1 MLIVIAGMG
10 SVGFHL
16 SKQLSK
22 ETHYIVCID
31 ADSEKLTYAG
41 SLTDILAIHGSST
54 SIQPL
59 KDAKIEKADLLVA
72 VTSSEEV
79 NIATAIFGKKLGAK
93 KCIARVGNAEHLS
106 SNSGIN
112 LSLLGI
118 DYLIYPEEMACQ
130 DIVSLIFRT
139 AGTDVLEFE
148 KGKLSILGLKL
159 DQNAP
164 VIQRK

>member
-16 SKQLSK
+16 AKQLSK
-22 ETHYIVCID
+22 ESHDIVAID

-54 SIQPL
+54 SIQTL

-79 NIATAIFGKKLGAK
+79 NIATAILGKKLGAK
-93 KCIARVGNAEHLS
+93 KTIARIGNAEYQDPKVGVNFS
-106 SNSGIN
+106 EIGI
-112 LSLLGI
+112 
-118 DYLIYPEEMACQ
+118 Y
-130 DIVSLIFRT
+130 
-139 AGTDVLEFE
+139 
-148 KGKLSILGLKL
+148 
-159 DQNAP
+159 
-164 VIQRK
+164 

>member
-16 SKQLSK
+16 AKQLSK
-22 ETHYIVCID
+22 ESHDIVAID

-54 SIQPL
+54 SIQTL

-79 NIATAIFGKKLGAK
+79 NITTAILGKKLGAK
-93 KCIARVGNAEHLS
+93 KCKL
-106 SNSGIN
+106 N
-112 LSLLGI
+112 L
-118 DYLIYPEEMACQ
+118 
-130 DIVSLIFRT
+130 
-139 AGTDVLEFE
+139 
-148 KGKLSILGLKL
+148 
-159 DQNAP
+159 QNCRHRCP
-164 VIQRK
+164 RI